1 MAQALV
7 PSIALSGM
15 DGLVRELGGD
25 PVAIAELSGLPP
37 AAFVDPDLPVLISAA
52 VDFLERASENCNCSD
67 FGLRL
72 SQRQDLSVLG
82 PLFVLMSLAAT
93 VGDAL
98 ALMSQHLGLH
108 SSGLVA
114 NARTVPEGLTI
125 EYSIAYREAEG
136 DRQLME
142 HGMALIANFVRSHL
156 RDWQPVYVQFRHAP
170 SASLRLH
177 HDIFGSNIYFN
188 QERTS
193 ICVDPAALATPIHHS
208 SGETKRLVSRLLRHH
223 KSFDA
228 HGVVNRTEGIVR
240 ALLPYSTDCSI
251 AAVATFLGMS
261 TRSLQRHLTQAAV
274 TFEAIRDSVRAD
286 LAKKYLLQSTM
297 SVAEIADV
305 LGYSQPSAF
314 ARSFRRWHRMTPLRF
329 RKVGG
334 TAASSTVG
342 TEAAT

>member
-7 PSIALSGM
+7 PSIALFGIE
-15 DGLVRELGGD
+15 GLVEELGSD

-37 AAFVDPDLPVLISAA
+37 AAFVDPDLPVTISAA
-52 VDFLERASENCNCSD
+52 ADFLERAAESCNCPD

-72 SQRQDLSVLG
+72 AQRQDLSVLG
-82 PLFVLMSLAAT
+82 PLFVLMNLAAS

-98 ALMSQHLGLH
+98 ALMSQHLSLH

-114 NARTVPEGLTI
+114 NARTVPEGVTI
-125 EYSIAYREAEG
+125 EYSTAYSESEG
-136 DRQLME
+136 DRQVME
-142 HGMALIANFVRSHL
+142 HGMALVADFVRSHV
-156 RDWQPVYVQFRHAP
+156 RDWQPVYVQFRHA
-170 SASLRLH
+170 SRATLRLH

-193 ICVDPAALATPIHHS
+193 ICIDYAALATSIHQS
-208 SGETKRLVSRLLRHH
+208 SAETKRLVSRLLRHH

-314 ARSFRRWHRMTPLRF
+314 ARSFRRWHRVAPLRF
-329 RKVGG
+329 RKMGG
-334 TAASSTVG
+334 TLTSS
-342 TEAAT
+342 